1 MLFLLEQIR
10 TFCLMSVFGFFS
22 GLVFRIYQLLVHKYK
37 IKKVIIHLSDLVF
50 SIMTGMIGFL
60 LLIYINGGNLRFYV
74 IIAIISG
81 FALSLLLFKLS
92 KRGNRG

>member
-1 MLFLLEQIR
+1 
-10 TFCLMSVFGFFS
+10 MSVFGFFS